1 MSKEG
6 IKTVHLHQVPGDADA
21 NTDANTDADPG
32 TPSEKPPLPVIVQNQ
47 VLLL

>member
-6 IKTVHLHQVPGDADA
+6 IKNVHLHQVSGDA
-21 NTDANTDADPG
+21 DANTDADPG
-32 TPSEKPPLPVIVQNQ
+32 TPPEKPPLPVIVQNH